1 MGSIRKPPDLA
12 GLGPSSSPGLPTT
25 SRTSRTRRRCRV
37 RAHPALDGLC
47 RLGMGHRRRPAG
59 ARQLKRF
66 GSVTVLNGHIHQIV
80 QKVEGNMTFHTAR
93 STAFPQPAPGTA
105 ASPGPITVPAEQLR
119 SMLGVTSVDVSFG
132 NKTLAVTYSPLAG

>member
-1 MGSIRKPPDLA
+1 DLA

-37 RAHPALDGLC
+37 RAHPAPDGLC
-47 RLGMGHRRRPAG
+47 RLGMGHHGLRALDM
-59 ARQLKRF
+59 LKRF

-93 STAFPQPAPGTA
+93 PTCFARRVLGPGLGPGPCRCWPTSFAPCLALPAPQCGWA
-105 ASPGPITVPAEQLR
+105 KSLSP
-119 SMLGVTSVDVSFG
+119 
-132 NKTLAVTYSPLAG
+132 